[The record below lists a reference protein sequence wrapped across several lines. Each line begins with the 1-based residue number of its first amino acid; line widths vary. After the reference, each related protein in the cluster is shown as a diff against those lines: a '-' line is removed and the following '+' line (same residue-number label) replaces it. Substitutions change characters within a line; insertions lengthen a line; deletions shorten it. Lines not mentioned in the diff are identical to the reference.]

1 MEIKT
6 KLTLGAAGAATASLA
21 VFTAVSMEAYRAF
34 FERNPSPILAPFV
47 NRRSDDTFHAWRE
60 EGADYLRKQKHQLYN
75 ITSARGELLQGYY
88 YPTTGEGRRI
98 AFIVHGYRSEHASTA
113 GVLYD
118 FYAARGFDLFAV
130 DNTACGASFGQ
141 HFGYDTYESE
151 DALRWIDFLRE
162 TFGEDVALILHGFS
176 LGASTVLKMSDR
188 CGDNVKFIIS
198 DSAYRDAREQMKYQ
212 LGPLYTPVRLINLI
226 RAYDLSAT
234 DVRPHLARSSK
245 PILFVHGQR
254 DSVVPFRNGPLLMS
268 SYRGPCDSLF
278 LPDVRHIQSFYRDA
292 EAYGNKVDTFIRK
305 YVR

>member
-6 KLTLGAAGAATASLA
+6 KLTLGAAGAVTASLA
-21 VFTAVSMEAYRAF
+21 VLTAVSMEAYRAV
-34 FERNPSPILAPFV
+34 FERQPSPLLSPFV
-47 NRRSDDTFHAWRE
+47 NRRPADAFHDWRE
-60 EGADYLRKQKHQLYN
+60 AGADYLRKQKHQLYH

-88 YPTTGEGRRI
+88 YPTSGDGRRI
-98 AFIVHGYRSEHASTA
+98 AFIVHGFRSEHASTA

-130 DNTACGASFGQ
+130 DNTTCGASFGQ

-162 TFGEDVALILHGFS
+162 TFGEDIALILHGFS

-188 CGDNVKFIIS
+188 CGENVKFIIS
-198 DSAYRDAREQMKYQ
+198 DSAYRDGREQMKYR
-212 LGPLYTPVRLINLI
+212 LGPLYTSVRLINLVK
-226 RAYDLSAT
+226 AYDLSTT
-234 DVRPHLARSSK
+234 DVRPNLARSRK

-254 DSVVPFRNGPLLMS
+254 DTVVPFRNGPLLMS
-268 SYRGPCDSLF
+268 GYRGPCDALF
-278 LPDVRHIQSFYRDA
+278 LPDVKHVEALYCA
-292 EAYGNKVDTFIRK
+292 GEAYGKKVDDFIRK

>member
-1 MEIKT
+1 MKMKT

-21 VFTAVSMEAYRAF
+21 VLSAVSMEAYRAV
-34 FERNPSPILAPFV
+34 FERNPSPIFSPFV
-47 NRRSDDTFHAWRE
+47 NARPAGSFHDWRAA
-60 EGADYLRKQKHQLYN
+60 GAEYLRKQKHQLYT

-88 YPTTGEGRRI
+88 YPTTGGGKRI
-98 AFIVHGYRSEHASTA
+98 AFIVHGCRSDHASAA

-118 FYAARGFDLFAV
+118 FYASRGFDLFAV

-141 HFGYDTYESE
+141 HIGYDTYESE
-151 DALRWIDFLRE
+151 DALRWIAFLRE
-162 TFGEDVALILHGFS
+162 TFGEDVTLILHGFS

-198 DSAYRDAREQMKYQ
+198 DSAYRDGREQMKYQ

-234 DVRPHLARSSK
+234 DVRPHLDRSRK

-254 DSVVPFRNGPLLMS
+254 DTVVPFRNGPLLMS
-268 SYRGPCDSLF
+268 GYRGPCDALF
-278 LPDVRHIQSFYRDA
+278 LPDVKHIQSFYRDA
-292 EAYGNKVDTFIRK
+292 ETYGNKVDEFIRK
-305 YVR
+305 YIK